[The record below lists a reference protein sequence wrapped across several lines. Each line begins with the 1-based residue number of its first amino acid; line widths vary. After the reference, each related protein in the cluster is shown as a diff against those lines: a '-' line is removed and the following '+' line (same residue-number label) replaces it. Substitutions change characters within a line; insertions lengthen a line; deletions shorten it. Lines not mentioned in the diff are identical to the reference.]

1 MTKLFT
7 IFEKI
12 EDLKEVLSKLDKS
25 PIKLGLRFELMN
37 EASTFKRVKSLLTEP
52 DVPCGIE
59 HFANLDSLEFGFSY
73 DEEALNKEQKIWL
86 NGTIR
91 EIAKVFGTTKNF
103 KKFGAKKFTI
113 LSCGG
118 RKVIRSVD
126 KNLFQKDLWE
136 KFLDE
141 SRMMEMFSDEL
152 DKSEDVISLH
162 KDFMK
167 VVIRHSDKNTESLS
181 SFSEQEQTS
190 A

>member
-7 IFEKI
+7 IFEKS

-37 EASTFKRVKSLLTEP
+37 ETSSFKRAKALLTEP
-52 DVPCGIE
+52 DIPCGIE

-73 DEEALNKEQKIWL
+73 DESSLNKEQKIWL
-86 NGTIR
+86 NGVVR
-91 EIAKVFGTTKNF
+91 EIAKVFGATKNF
-103 KKFGAKKFTI
+103 KKVGEKKFTI

-118 RKVIRSVD
+118 RKVIRSID
-126 KNLFQKDLWE
+126 SNLFQKDLWQ

-152 DKSEDVISLH
+152 DKNEDVISLIR
-162 KDFMK
+162 DFMK
-167 VVIRHSDKNTESLS
+167 VIIRHNKNTESLS
-181 SFSEQEQTS
+181 SFIEQEQKS